1 MKLKRRLKR
10 EAKTAARFGL
20 VGGVA
25 TMAHLAIAAI
35 LSAWW
40 PALSEF
46 VVNLCGFLVAFQI
59 SLVGHRRLT
68 FRRRG
73 RARRFFLLA
82 LSGFL
87 LNNGVLALLLT
98 STHIDGFWAIG
109 IATLTVPLITYVGSR
124 LWAFRER
131 PV

>member
-1 MKLKRRLKR
+1 MKRRLKR

-25 TMAHLAIAAI
+25 TASHLGVAAI
-35 LSAWW
+35 LSASW
-40 PALSEF
+40 PTLSEF

-59 SLVGHRRLT
+59 SLIGHRRLT

-73 RARRFFLLA
+73 RARRFFTLA
-82 LSGFL
+82 VLGFL
-87 LNNGVLALLLT
+87 LNNGVLAVLLA
-98 STHIDGFWAIG
+98 STKIAGFWAIG

-124 LWAFRER
+124 VWAFREPR
-131 PV
+131 HS

>member
-1 MKLKRRLKR
+1 MRRLKR
-10 EAKTAARFGL
+10 EAGTATRFGL

-25 TMAHLAIAAI
+25 TMAHLGVAAA
-35 LSAWW
+35 LSALW

-46 VVNLCGFLVAFQI
+46 IVNLFAFAVAFQI

-73 RARRFFLLA
+73 SARRFFVLA
-82 LSGFL
+82 LFGFA
-87 LNNGVLALLLT
+87 LNNGILGTLLA
-98 STHIDGFWAIG
+98 STAIRGFWAIG
-109 IATLTVPLITYVGSR
+109 IATLTVPIVTYVGSR

-131 PV
+131 RI

>member
-1 MKLKRRLKR
+1 MKRRLKR

-25 TMAHLAIAAI
+25 TAAHLSVAAI
-35 LSAWW
+35 LSASW
-40 PALSEF
+40 PGLSEF

-73 RARRFFLLA
+73 RARRFFTLA
-82 LSGFL
+82 LLGFA
-87 LNNGVLALLLT
+87 LNNGVLAALLA
-98 STHIDGFWAIG
+98 STDIAGFWAIG

-124 LWAFRER
+124 LWAFREHHT
-131 PV
+131 